1 MKRITS
7 LIAATVLLFAG
18 AAQAA
23 TSVTWTSPAD
33 GSAFPTG
40 TTVAPD
46 GIASATG
53 QSGTG
58 LDLALVLDS
67 SGSMGLLQT
76 VNGVTKTLQ
85 QWQKDA
91 AIALVNN
98 LPPGTTS
105 VTVIE
110 FDSDANT
117 VKTLTSLSADL
128 SGVIAAINSV
138 DASGGT
144 NIGTGI
150 VQAQGELLGP
160 LATAGRAKQMVVF
173 SDGFSGGFP
182 ATDAA
187 NAAAAGIT
195 VNSVALP
202 GASLST
208 MQNIATAGGGTFFDA
223 TTPTGLQDLIDLLS
237 GAAGNLVGIDKVE
250 ILMPDGTTVEVPVGA
265 FGNFTAPN
273 YNLALGPNVFVATAF
288 GSDGTTATAT
298 LTLFGTGTGTTVPEP
313 GTLALMSLG
322 LLAMGSVM
330 RRRRRED

>member
-23 TSVTWTSPAD
+23 TSVTWTSPPD

-76 VNGVTKTLQ
+76 VNGVTQSLQ

-117 VKTLTSLSADL
+117 VKTLTSLSSDL
-128 SGVIAAINSV
+128 AGVIAAINSV

-160 LATAGRAKQMVVF
+160 FATAGRAKQMVVF
-173 SDGFSGGFP
+173 SDGFSAGFP

-202 GASLST
+202 GASLTT

-223 TTPTGLQDLIDLLS
+223 TTATGIQDLIDLLS